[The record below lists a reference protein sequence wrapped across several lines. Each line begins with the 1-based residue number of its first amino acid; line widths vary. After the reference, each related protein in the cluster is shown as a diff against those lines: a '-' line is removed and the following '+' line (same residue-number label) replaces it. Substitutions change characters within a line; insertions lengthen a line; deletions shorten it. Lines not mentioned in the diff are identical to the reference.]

1 MFSFFLYFCKINIIR
16 ETELNYSIIMPM
28 YEMTIQAL
36 ERYNFQV
43 LEDRLEAL
51 EKKLAKLN
59 KAVVS

>member
-1 MFSFFLYFCKINIIR
+1 
-16 ETELNYSIIMPM
+16 MPT

-51 EKKLAKLN
+51 EKKLAKLD
-59 KAVVS
+59 KAIVS

>member
-1 MFSFFLYFCKINIIR
+1 
-16 ETELNYSIIMPM
+16 MPM